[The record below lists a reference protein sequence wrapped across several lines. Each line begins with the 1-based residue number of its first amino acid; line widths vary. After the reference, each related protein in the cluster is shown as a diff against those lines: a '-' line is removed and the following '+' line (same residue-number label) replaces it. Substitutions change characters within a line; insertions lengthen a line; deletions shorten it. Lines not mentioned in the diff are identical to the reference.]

1 MKVMVMANAQLGVSN
16 FQSNGVFSTNCC
28 PNLVPLSGFSI
39 FRRPVFGIRLYE
51 KSVKRNRV
59 FGIRFVNSRTV
70 ISAVL
75 KERCEILEKE
85 FELSRHLIST

>member
-1 MKVMVMANAQLGVSN
+1 MKVMVMANAQPGVSN
-16 FQSNGVFSTNCC
+16 FQSNGVFATNCC

-39 FRRPVFGIRLYE
+39 FRRPVFGIGLYE

-70 ISAVL
+70 ISAVS

-85 FELSRHLIST
+85 FELSCHLIST